1 MQFIKAHLIIFP
13 CIFIRGVLI
22 FPDVA
27 ADDQRTFIF
36 IAKPS
41 NPLCCCFCT
50 FIIKSHSVYQRFI
63 FWQTKQSWFRISA
76 LWQWSYFPIS
86 TKPKPNVSSSSR
98 YFAFL
103 SKPAARPTGFENVIP
118 KTSFEKI
125 PWGVSFFFK
134 NFFVKENLHKN
145 RSMFIEK

>member
-1 MQFIKAHLIIFP
+1 MLPPIISVEFVACSLYFLTLFAAAFAPSLLKPIRFIKALSFGKRNNLG
-13 CIFIRGVLI
+13 FG
-22 FPDVA
+22 F
-27 ADDQRTFIF
+27 
-36 IAKPS
+36 
-41 NPLCCCFCT
+41 PLCGNGVT
-50 FIIKSHSVYQRFI
+50 V
-63 FWQTKQSWFRISA
+63 
-76 LWQWSYFPIS
+76 PIS

-103 SKPAARPTGFENVIP
+103 SKPAARPTGFENVIQ